1 MVKVGLVRVLTV
13 TNDEALRSQE
23 EVILKNYEGIEIT
36 SRCILDQPEGIY
48 DDETEQIAIPKILK
62 LSKEFE
68 QEGYDL
74 VYISCAA
81 DPGVRECRRELKIP
95 VIGAGSCCASMAVS
109 LGQRIGVLSITADV
123 PKVMREILGDRFVKI
138 IKPEGVNSVLD
149 ILVPGGA
156 EKCIDSAKELAKSGC
171 DVIALACAGFSTL
184 GIYKEIKKQTG
195 LIVIDPVMAAG
206 GVITA
211 MRPFV

>member
-13 TNDEALRSQE
+13 TSDKALKSQE
-23 EVILKNYEGIEIT
+23 EVILKNYAGIEIT

-48 DDETEQIAIPKILK
+48 DDKTEQIAIPKILK
-62 LSKEFE
+62 LAKDFE

-81 DPGVRECRRELKIP
+81 DPGVRECRTVLKIP

-109 LGQRIGVLSITADV
+109 LGQHIGVLGITAGV
-123 PKVMREILGDRFVKI
+123 PKVMQEIIGERFVKI
-138 IKPEGVNSVLD
+138 IKPAGVSSVLD

-156 EKCIDSAKELAKSGC
+156 EKCISSAKELAESGC

-206 GVITA
+206 GVIAA
-211 MRPFV
+211 MRPFI